1 MKLAFSK
8 TKTSGFSLVEVLV
21 VVVVMVIVFGG
32 LFVSFRYTLQLV
44 SLSRANLTALSLA
57 TDRME
62 YLRSLAYD
70 DLGTVLGIPSGSIPQ
85 NRTVNLNNIDFN
97 ERVLI
102 EFVDDPADGLGS
114 LDDNGVIADY
124 KQIKVEYSWTL
135 NGVSDSL
142 FLVSYIV
149 PKSIETDSG
158 GGSARINVFDN
169 ESLPVSGASV
179 RLVNTTLTPNIDVT
193 RSTNASGEAIFTG
206 APAGSNYQVFVT
218 KTGYSNAKTYE
229 IAGALANPYQP
240 PFSVLEADI
249 STMNFKIDKLSDLV
263 IQFIST
269 RTTQDFLHNFSD
281 LTSLEKV
288 ERVTSSSGQLVLETV
303 GSLYEDNGFVV
314 LPPLT
319 PTIIKRWG
327 TAEVVANT
335 PPNTTVKI
343 QFYTAT
349 TTTPAEL
356 IPNSVLSGNSSGF
369 ASRVVNLQGI
379 DPSVYPSLVPV
390 VYLATSD
397 KNFTPEVASLT
408 VDFEEDVIPLSSLT
422 VNLKNNTAIGTA
434 GDSSLVYKYED
445 STTTDSLGKIMLAQV
460 EFGVYDFSAI
470 GKVVAEACS
479 AHPYE
484 LKPGTTAS
492 LVYLLSPQTANNL
505 RVAVV
510 DNTNQP
516 VIKAE
521 VKLSRPGFSTTLKTG
536 WCGQIFFDGLTDSA
550 DYTLEISAPGFTTET
565 ITNLNITGEQVEKV
579 ILSS

>member
-1 MKLAFSK
+1 MKLAFFK
-8 TKTSGFSLVEVLV
+8 NKTSGFSLVEVLV

-32 LFVSFRYTLQLV
+32 LFASFRYTLQLV

-57 TDRME
+57 NDRME
-62 YLRSLAYD
+62 YLRSLSYN

-85 NRTVNLNNIDFN
+85 NRTVSLNNIDFN

-102 EFVDDPADGLGS
+102 EFVDDPADGLGA
-114 LDDNGVIADY
+114 LDDNGVVADY
-124 KQIKVEYSWTL
+124 KQVKVEYSWTL

-149 PKSIETDSG
+149 PKSIETDAG

-179 RLVNTTLTPNIDVT
+179 RLVNTTLTPGVDVT

-240 PFSVLEADI
+240 PFSVLEANI
-249 STMNFKIDKLSDLV
+249 STMNFKIDKLSDLAV
-263 IQFIST
+263 QFISG
-269 RTTQDFLHNFSD
+269 RTTQDFVQNFSD
-281 LTSLEKV
+281 LTNLEKV
-288 ERVTSSSGQLVLETV
+288 ERATSSSGQLVLETV
-303 GSLYEDNGFVV
+303 GGLYEDDGFVV

-319 PTIIKRWG
+319 PPTIKRWG
-327 TAEVVANT
+327 TVEVVANT

-356 IPNSVLSGNSSGF
+356 IPNSVLPGNSSGF
-369 ASRVVNLQGI
+369 STRVVDLQGI
-379 DPSVYPSLVPV
+379 DPSVYSSLAPV

-397 KNFTPEVASLT
+397 KNSTPEVASVT
-408 VDFEEDVIPLSSLT
+408 IDFEEDVTPLSSLA

-434 GDSSLVYKYED
+434 GDGSLVYKYED
-445 STTTDSLGKIMLAQV
+445 STTTDSFGKITLTQT
-460 EFGVYDFSAI
+460 EFGVYDFWST

-492 LVYLLSPQTANNL
+492 LVYLLAPQTANNL
-505 RVAVV
+505 RVAVI
-510 DNTNQP
+510 DITNQP

-536 WCGQIFFDGLTDSA
+536 WCGQAFFAGLTDSA
-550 DYTLEISAPGFTTET
+550 DYTLEISAPGFTSET

-579 ILSS
+579 VLSS